1 MRRTAREIPVK
12 VSTPEKWLHVRIF
25 TSYQKASYY
34 LSKFW
39 RTTMQKKANGQTPA
53 EILYLFC
60 KAAYFSACVLNL
72 IFIPY
77 RGKLNLNFTPN
88 FLNDT

>member
-1 MRRTAREIPVK
+1 MDN
-12 VSTPEKWLHVRIF
+12 VSFVRFLIV
-25 TSYQKASYY
+25 SAVSSYY

-39 RTTMQKKANGQTPA
+39 RTTMQKKANGQTPT
-53 EILYLFC
+53 ENPLSLLQ
-60 KAAYFSACVLNL
+60 AANFSACVLNL

-77 RGKLNLNFTPN
+77 RRKLNLNFISN

>member
-1 MRRTAREIPVK
+1 MDN
-12 VSTPEKWLHVRIF
+12 VSFVRFLIV
-25 TSYQKASYY
+25 SAVSSYY

>member
-1 MRRTAREIPVK
+1 MDN
-12 VSTPEKWLHVRIF
+12 VSFVRFLIV
-25 TSYQKASYY
+25 SAVSSYY

-60 KAAYFSACVLNL
+60 KAANFSACVLNL

-77 RGKLNLNFTPN
+77 RGKLNLNFIPN